1 MYAVEKYVEFEK
13 SRTSV
18 ISDRECGREMEEKGA
33 PSFVL
38 ARLSR
43 FRLVH
48 CYRDCNLLA
57 ANFSPFASVPVN
69 FDRDKFLTESGRY
82 VSADNKYLFVVD
94 WSNART

>member
-1 MYAVEKYVEFEK
+1 
-13 SRTSV
+13 
-18 ISDRECGREMEEKGA
+18 MEEKG
-33 PSFVL
+33 PPTFVLAL

-48 CYRDCNLLA
+48 CYQDCNLLA

-82 VSADNKYLFVVD
+82 VSADNKYLFVVRCETVER
-94 WSNART
+94 SNLSKILRRNASPDCIY